1 MSTDTAS
8 SNEQRSAPRLHLE
21 GPVSATASIHFTTTN
36 LEELAKVMAF
46 FNLGVK
52 IETKVATTEKKD
64 KGDKGNATPPAA
76 STAPAAGGTSPSPAA
91 SPAPAA
97 SAPPAASGDAVD
109 PKSAAE
115 AVRAYGAKFGIDKAR
130 ELLKKHGFE
139 KTAEITADKAAA
151 VHAEATAATAA
162 QDL

>member
-1 MSTDTAS
+1 MSNDTAS
-8 SNEQRSAPRLHLE
+8 SEQRSAPRLHLE
-21 GPVSATASIHFTTTN
+21 GPVSATASIHFTTTS
-36 LEELAKVMAF
+36 LEELAKVMAY

-52 IETKVATTEKKD
+52 IETKVADKKD
-64 KGDKGNATPPAA
+64 DKKKDDKKGNETPAA
-76 STAPAAGGTSPSPAA
+76 TAPAAGGTSSPA
-91 SPAPAA
+91 PAPAA
-97 SAPPAASGDAVD
+97 SAPPASGGDAVE
-109 PKSAAE
+109 PAKAAE